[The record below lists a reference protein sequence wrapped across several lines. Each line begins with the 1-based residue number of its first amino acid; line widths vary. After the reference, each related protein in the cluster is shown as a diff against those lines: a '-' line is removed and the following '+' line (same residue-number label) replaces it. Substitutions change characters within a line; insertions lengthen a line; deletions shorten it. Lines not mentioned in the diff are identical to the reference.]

1 MLSFAIAALLAVG
14 SLASA
19 QDPEAEIRFGAGVR
33 LLRDG
38 FPERALIE
46 IEAALKK
53 DPQNAFYLKGMSV
66 AYSQLAD
73 KCRPDDS
80 GCRNGHLKKAVEAAQ
95 KALVA
100 NPDYVDA
107 RNDLG
112 IALLRLGKRTDGKAE
127 LAKAFADPQCPTPE
141 VTAWNL
147 GQAFFEEKEYNEA
160 MTWFQAAQ
168 NKNKTLAASY
178 VSIADILM
186 ILGPDRR
193 GDPPARDRN
202 EGSERQHGHPA
213 RPRRRLPQGRAL
225 PGRPSRLRAGHQERP
240 RRPLRPPCDRE
251 VEGNSALGTTAK
263 KSPNPRA
270 RNRLL

>member
-46 IEAALKK
+46 LEAALKK

-186 ILGPDRR
+186 ILGQTDAAILQLET
-193 GDPPARDRN
+193 GMKEA
-202 EGSERQHGHPA
+202 S
-213 RPRRRLPQGRAL
+213 
-225 PGRPSRLRAGHQERP
+225 
-240 RRPLRPPCDRE
+240 
-251 VEGNSALGTTAK
+251 GNTAIQLALGDVYLKAGRFQDARATFEQVIK
-263 KSPNPRA
+263 KDPAGPSGRRA
-270 RNRLL
+270 IEKLKGIQR

>member
-46 IEAALKK
+46 LEAALKK

-73 KCRPDDS
+73 KCRPGDS

-186 ILGPDRR
+186 ILGQTDAAILQLET
-193 GDPPARDRN
+193 GMKEA
-202 EGSERQHGHPA
+202 S
-213 RPRRRLPQGRAL
+213 
-225 PGRPSRLRAGHQERP
+225 
-240 RRPLRPPCDRE
+240 
-251 VEGNSALGTTAK
+251 GNTAIQLALGDVYLKAGRFQDARATFEQVIK
-263 KSPNPRA
+263 KDPAGPSGRRA
-270 RNRLL
+270 IEKLKGIQR